1 MVTPERP
8 KSGRPFHS
16 PHCGWH
22 CSSALSYVRSLSAQ
36 AVSYVRSLSAQAVP
50 YVRSLSA
57 QAVSYVRS
65 LSAQAVSY
73 VKTEAHS
80 RSACSAVSAAL
91 GIASSA
97 GSNPP
102 LLPVCRGMGGRQFFL
117 CLFPLV
123 GTAPDPHAKAAG
135 GGGGVAVLPKPEAV
149 RRELRNKEELT
160 PPCHDKGPTSARLA
174 PLAPFY
180 CHYLVARHAQ
190 YASSWSELFFFLLL

>member
-22 CSSALSYVRSLSAQ
+22 CSSAL
-36 AVSYVRSLSAQAVP
+36 SYVRSLSAQAVP

-102 LLPVCRGMGGRQFFL
+102 LLPVCRGMGGRQFLL
-117 CLFPLV
+117 CLFPLGGNGPRSACQGRRWGCV
-123 GTAPDPHAKAAG
+123 GGRPAKTG
-135 GGGGVAVLPKPEAV
+135 GCTKEA
-149 RRELRNKEELT
+149 KEELT
-160 PPCHDKGPTSARLA
+160 PPRHDKGPTSNQR
-174 PLAPFY
+174 PPGPIN
-180 CHYLVARHAQ
+180 
-190 YASSWSELFFFLLL
+190 SLLLLLLLLGGPMHNTTRK